1 MLFTVQEMVSEVSK
15 WLTLNPGDII
25 STGDVGASTHLKPG
39 DVMEAEVEGVGI
51 LRNPVKQ
58 EH

>member
-1 MLFTVQEMVSEVSK
+1 MVSEVSK

-51 LRNPVKQ
+51 LRNPVKL